1 MCSLTT
7 PLYVRE
13 GVVSEGMF
21 YLENGV
27 MFGLLALSFVALWMF
42 VAKYK
47 TSIETDD
54 VREEESR
61 ECVEFVATEGDVVC
75 LLAETCSH
83 WKQECIEAEECCV
96 VW

>member
-54 VREEESR
+54 VGEEESR
-61 ECVEFVATEGDVVC
+61 ECVEFAATEGDVLCLFAASSCLESVRSVVC
-75 LLAETCSH
+75 
-83 WKQECIEAEECCV
+83 
-96 VW
+96 